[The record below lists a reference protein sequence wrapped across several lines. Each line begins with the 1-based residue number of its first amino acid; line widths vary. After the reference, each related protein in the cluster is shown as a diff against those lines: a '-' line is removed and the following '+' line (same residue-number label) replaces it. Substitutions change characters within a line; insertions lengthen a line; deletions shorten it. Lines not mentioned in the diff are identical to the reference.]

1 MPGIT
6 NLVKASELCTDAA
19 ITDVETEAHHQQ
31 VNMAKVN
38 QMLGGHSS
46 AVHAVPSLSIRC
58 GAGTLDPERVGVPD
72 DLELTTIKG
81 DTVSSDTILKSNC
94 RPSTGEHLGDVPP
107 LVVGSPAEIASTP
120 FGLVHCGI
128 AKTPG

>member
-1 MPGIT
+1 
-6 NLVKASELCTDAA
+6 
-19 ITDVETEAHHQQ
+19 
-31 VNMAKVN
+31 
-38 QMLGGHSS
+38 
-46 AVHAVPSLSIRC
+46 VHAVPSLSIRC

-81 DTVSSDTILKSNC
+81 DTVSSDTIIKSNC